1 MAALHKLSKLSG
13 PHCIL
18 LAVYYAAHANTPAL
32 QALTALR
39 DGDLPLE
46 LSLSILLAY
55 LPEQHDPAS
64 YYHLLA
70 GLATGA
76 REPGDNPADALDV
89 APVEQLSDVR
99 ARKKRQSLVLPP
111 VAHPL
116 YAADRDMDLFT
127 HFLIHRSHRIDAQT
141 GLLDLVPRLVVPF
154 LDHSEHLRT
163 WFISTALPLLR
174 LSYEYYPHLPPPTLD
189 DFAALKGRRAVDLQ
203 LSNACNASTDN
214 IHNVARDLKG
224 VVAPWLCGAHD
235 RSRRISV
242 NQDRRGSIDD
252 ERPHVPDDWDC
263 LFQWLLHTSK
273 DHLTLVT
280 TAITEWDG
288 PEDMDLGGYEQ
299 GRDYVDDAQQRQ
311 LEIKYARTAL
321 ACLYLIH
328 QSDIN
333 ALQTAHTLLDRIC
346 TLLNYDPPPDLN
358 TSVDKLPSYD
368 LKNPLLHDSTT
379 ALLKEERLLHPD
391 NDLTQPGPDAFR
403 VLELIIFTSYTLF
416 TLHHPV
422 SIRDVAN
429 MSLRDDYSEQMSM
442 LQKILHTLNS
452 NSKSD
457 SQQWRIIRS
466 KLVWLWNWGT
476 DRHDEDRKAQG
487 IFGMLDSKT
496 METEILKALLESN
509 HFPLAIEIYLKP
521 SFGQQPLLSS
531 DVEKVVLASA
541 MHHYDNASNGN
552 RNRGGVKR
560 AADILNA
567 FSPHFPSSSRFRR
580 FQALLSATHA
590 MSFYS
595 LILQHGVPFQPVNI
609 RVGSNP
615 LSLVRKLLSQN
626 SGSYTKLDDLVS
638 IGQNLVIAMPSTL
651 MDEEEW
657 DTALDPAEIEGKK
670 AAAERRVIGMA
681 IEAALEEDDFE
692 TAYSYVITRLTP
704 STPAGTS
711 PTPAH
716 YFPTKSEDAENHEDE
731 AEDVAWRAAL
741 HAGRYN
747 SSSLS
752 SSWSQ
757 ATKTARPDLRR
768 LEQRME
774 LLSQALLLAPPKH
787 LEEVLCVWQQCEAE
801 TIHLLTQENEAEER
815 FNDAADR
822 KLPGTFDME
831 ATTVQP
837 RREVGRGAVEEA
849 PMGLFDVARGAAAA
863 FSKTAFPLRGSAE
876 AASNPKVGSGR
887 ASLDGSETGS
897 IDAQERVRR
906 RDMVTNAATGA
917 LASGIG
923 WMLGKKIT
931 SPVDCEANRFQV
943 QNQSPSELLPEVN
956 PSELKCIIRSILH
969 SYIPMMIF
977 CETPSHT
984 FYYITLHTVCDTW

>member
-1 MAALHKLSKLSG
+1 LAIDVANGCASPSRRLNLDMAALHKLSKLSG
-13 PHCIL
+13 PHCVL
-18 LAVYYAAHANTPAL
+18 LAVHYASHANISAL

-46 LSLSILLAY
+46 LCLSILLNY
-55 LPEQHDPAS
+55 LPEEHDPAS
-64 YYHLLA
+64 YYDFLA
-70 GLATGA
+70 ALATGS
-76 REPGDNPADALDV
+76 RYPGDSPADALDLT
-89 APVEQLSDVR
+89 PVEQLSDAR
-99 ARKKRQSLVLPP
+99 ANKRRHTLALPS
-111 VAHPL
+111 VVHPL
-116 YAADRDMDLFT
+116 YAADRDVDLFT

-154 LDHSEHLRT
+154 LDHSEYLRT

-174 LSYEYYPHLPPPTLD
+174 LSYEYYPQLPAPTLD
-189 DFAALKGRRAVDLQ
+189 EFAALKGHRAIDLQ
-203 LSNACNASTDN
+203 LSGACHASPDN
-214 IHNVARDLKG
+214 IRNAARDLKG

-235 RSRRISV
+235 RKRRSSTT
-242 NQDRRGSIDD
+242 QDRRGSTDS
-252 ERPHVPDDWDC
+252 ERAHVPDDWDC
-263 LFQWLLHTSK
+263 LFQWLLRTSK

-280 TAITEWDG
+280 TAISDWDG

-321 ACLYLIH
+321 ACLYLVH
-328 QSDIN
+328 ESDVG
-333 ALQTAHTLLDRIC
+333 ALQTAHALLDRIC
-346 TLLNYDPPPDLN
+346 TLLNYDPLPSLN
-358 TSVDKLPSYD
+358 ANVDKLPCYD

-379 ALLKEERLLHPD
+379 ALLREERLLHPD
-391 NDLTQPGPDAFR
+391 NALTQPGPDAFR
-403 VLELIIFTSYTLF
+403 ILQLIMFTSYTLF

-422 SIRDVAN
+422 SIRDIAN

-442 LQKILHTLNS
+442 LQKILHTLNTS
-452 NSKSD
+452 SKSD
-457 SQQWRIIRS
+457 GEQWHIIRS

-496 METEILKALLESN
+496 VETEILKALLESN

-541 MHHYDNASNGN
+541 MHFYDNASNGN

-560 AADILNA
+560 AADMINA
-567 FSPHFPSSSRFRR
+567 FAPHFPSSSRFRR

-609 RVGSNP
+609 RVSSNP

-638 IGQNLVIAMPSTL
+638 IGQNLVIAMPSTI
-651 MDEEEW
+651 MDEEGW
-657 DTALDPAEIEGKK
+657 DVGLDPAEVEGKK

-681 IEAALEEDDFE
+681 VEAALEEDDFE
-692 TAYSYVITRLTP
+692 TAYSYVINRLTP
-704 STPAGTS
+704 TTPSGTL
-711 PTPAH
+711 PTPSQ
-716 YFPTKSEDAENHEDE
+716 YFATAPDDVESHEEE

-741 HAGRYN
+741 HAGRYD
-747 SSSLS
+747 SPSLS
-752 SSWSQ
+752 NSWSQ
-757 ATKTARPDLRR
+757 ANSTARPDLRR

-801 TIHLLTQENEAEER
+801 TMDLLAQENEAEER
-815 FNDAADR
+815 FNDAADK
-822 KLPGTFDME
+822 KLPGAFDLE
-831 ATTVQP
+831 AVAVQP

-876 AASNPKVGSGR
+876 AASSSKLASSR

-897 IDAQERVRR
+897 IDTQERVRK

-923 WMLGKKIT
+923 WMLGT
-931 SPVDCEANRFQV
+931 N
-943 QNQSPSELLPEVN
+943 
-956 PSELKCIIRSILH
+956 
-969 SYIPMMIF
+969 M
-977 CETPSHT
+977 T
-984 FYYITLHTVCDTW
+984 